1 MLYSSHAC
9 KKTHEC
15 INITDIHRIWTKL
28 FRCAHMISYVYTAYT
43 CACDYVIVT
52 VVFLQQWLVS
62 GTSEVHFGGL
72 SLERSARGAGWVGC
86 VCVNAVFGHVL
97 IWNMQPWIGFL
108 LDSCLHRK
116 PGNSTGTWKRDP
128 KRRPCRFLSMF
139 VPQAGK
145 QMTGGS
151 GKVHCC

>member
-1 MLYSSHAC
+1 MYKYHRYTSYMDTTVQMCTYDSDM
-9 KKTHEC
+9 C
-15 INITDIHRIWTKL
+15 IQHN
-28 FRCAHMISYVYTAYT
+28 YTFT
-43 CACDYVIVT
+43 CDYVIVN

-62 GTSEVHFGGL
+62 GTSEVHFRGL

-86 VCVNAVFGHVL
+86 VCVNAVFGHIL

-108 LDSCLHRK
+108 FDSCLHRK

-128 KRRPCRFLSMF
+128 KHRPCRFLSMF

-145 QMTGGS
+145 QMTGG
-151 GKVHCC
+151 